1 MKKLNSCLITL
12 VLIVMSLSFVG
23 CSKDNEDYNN
33 INITGIYLSSTN
45 ANNNN
50 VYSIKNLLIEVFDFE
65 TNKTYT
71 IYKGADLI
79 YKITK
84 PSAFLAEDDYLLPN
98 ESSIISIKE
107 DHFKLVVSM
116 VVEYNGNEIT
126 LAQSGTINIVENE
139 DSIKLKNKEYPTILA
154 SLLNF
159 DFELSNGETERIEL
173 IIIANEIDE

>member
-1 MKKLNSCLITL
+1 MIYCIF
-12 VLIVMSLSFVG
+12 IFV
-23 CSKDNEDYNN
+23 
-33 INITGIYLSSTN
+33 YL
-45 ANNNN
+45 
-50 VYSIKNLLIEVFDFE
+50 
-65 TNKTYT
+65 
-71 IYKGADLI
+71 
-79 YKITK
+79 
-84 PSAFLAEDDYLLPN
+84 
-98 ESSIISIKE
+98 
-107 DHFKLVVSM
+107 FKLVVSM